1 VSLPVALPDKPVD
14 ARMGSSVGRA
24 DAATLAVGA
33 LTAAVFVFRLTQLH
47 QSLYGDEIF
56 TYQDVVGRSLGA
68 AIRYVHSGPENSPPL
83 FFILAWICSKLG
95 DPSVWIR
102 LPSLLAGT
110 AMIPLLYL
118 LGRATIGRTG
128 GAIGAAIFATSPF
141 STYYGIEARPYAT
154 MALFVVLSTLALVR
168 AARDGS
174 RVWWGV
180 YALTALAA
188 AYSHYTAVF
197 VLGVQA
203 LWSLWVCR
211 GRLREPIVAN
221 LLVALVYLPWIA
233 EVRGKTLV
241 VIGLLE
247 PLTAHNI
254 LVDVL
259 RVIPGYPYA
268 SLHAIPTI
276 PGLIV
281 FLLCACVGLAFVIV
295 RLARARSLAG
305 LETRHDRA
313 VLLVLIALAAPVG
326 LFLYS
331 ALGTDIWDA
340 RDLYSSAPAAA
351 LVLGALT
358 AATALPTRAAIVAA
372 ILAVLVFGSIRAV
385 STSYA
390 RPQFRTAAE
399 YLDRVAGPA
408 DPVLIYP
415 SFLNLDQAIVVQMR
429 RPHRLVDY
437 VRGRW
442 PSPPHGGVV
451 YAIIDDVIDRTFK
464 IGVPHPPGVELVVHR
479 HYPGLVPFS
488 LLGYRSS

>member
-1 VSLPVALPDKPVD
+1 MALSDKPVI
-14 ARMGSSVGRA
+14 ARVGNSVGRA
-24 DAATLAVGA
+24 DAATLAVAA

-47 QSLYGDEIF
+47 QSLFGDEVF
-56 TYQDVVGRSLGA
+56 TYQDVVGKGLRA
-68 AIRYVHSGPENSPPL
+68 VIRDVHSGPENSPPL

-95 DPSVWIR
+95 NPSVWIR
-102 LPSLLAGT
+102 VPSLLAGT
-110 AMIPLLYL
+110 ATIPLLYL
-118 LGRATIGRTG
+118 LGRLTIGRTG
-128 GAIGAAIFATSPF
+128 AAIGAAIFATSPF

-154 MALFVVLSTLALVR
+154 MAFFVVLSTLALVR
-168 AARDGS
+168 AVRDGS
-174 RVWWGV
+174 RVWWAV
-180 YALTALAA
+180 YAVAALAA
-188 AYSHYTAVF
+188 AYSHYTSVF
-197 VLGVQA
+197 VLGIQA
-203 LWSLWVCR
+203 SWSLWACR

-221 LLVALVYLPWIA
+221 LLVALAYLPWIPD
-233 EVRGKTLV
+233 VRGKELL

-247 PLTAHNI
+247 PLTAHNV

-259 RVIPGYPYA
+259 RLIPGYPYA

-276 PGLIV
+276 PGLVV

-295 RLARARSLAG
+295 RLVRARSLAV

-351 LVLGALT
+351 LVLGALI
-358 AATALPTRAAIVAA
+358 AATALPARAAIVAA
-372 ILAVLVFGSIRAV
+372 VLAVLVFGSIRAV

-390 RPQFRTAAE
+390 RPQFRTVAE

-429 RPHRLVDY
+429 RPHRLVAH
-437 VRGRW
+437 VGGQW
-442 PSPPHGGVV
+442 PSPPRGGVV
-451 YAIIDDVIDRTFK
+451 YAIIDDSADRALK
-464 IGVPHPPGVELVVHR
+464 IGVPHPPGLELVVRR

-488 LLGYRSS
+488 LLGYRPS